1 MRIRFIVGCAALLLA
16 LSLQLQGADPAWIQ
30 VNSRNF
36 VLYTDTTEIK
46 GRRLLEDFEGR
57 LAALG
62 SALGEV
68 PQRQF
73 PVEVFLFSKKEE
85 FLESAPRPTGPEGG
99 GEFVKS
105 AYLWRGPDRIFV
117 GARDRPPSEIS
128 DDVGHALGHIF
139 FERTVIWRPFWLA
152 EGAAEYFRKVGRGP
166 DNKRVSE
173 KEGYPVEDLAE
184 IVRPPKYDD
193 DAPAQN
199 ITAFRI
205 QAQRLFRLMLAPGHA
220 AEFRAYLKEL
230 GALEGENAKLMSDLK
245 GLQAEFNGFTETTV
259 SPGTGNFDIK
269 AASMFPDAMSIHRGD
284 LLLAAAR
291 TSDAASWY
299 EADNAAAR
307 GARAIL
313 ARYSRSGGEPI
324 RLLARAAMEMPNAG
338 LVQFHTGS
346 VETKNPEDLQLQV
359 AALDRA
365 IALLPKLGR
374 AHAQLARVSTLMGR
388 GEAALP
394 EVDKALAL
402 EPEYADQYLMI
413 RSEAL
418 LSLNRFGESASA
430 AQLAANL
437 PHSDLSVDYDRKS
450 AEMTRRAEEARRELE
465 GRQLQRIRDEVQ
477 AIVAQREPPV
487 PPPPPVT
494 RPPDLFGKIEYS
506 VQSNRQLSI
515 VDAPLPIYRETL
527 IQKSSAGKITVRVT
541 IGADGKVTQAVIAD
555 SQLPEM
561 NTSTLEAAKK
571 WTFAPAA
578 GRAPV
583 EARIVFTFSV
593 Q

>member
-1 MRIRFIVGCAALLLA
+1 
-16 LSLQLQGADPAWIQ
+16 
-30 VNSRNF
+30 
-36 VLYTDTTEIK
+36 
-46 GRRLLEDFEGR
+46 
-57 LAALG
+57 
-62 SALGEV
+62 
-68 PQRQF
+68 
-73 PVEVFLFSKKEE
+73 
-85 FLESAPRPTGPEGG
+85 
-99 GEFVKS
+99 
-105 AYLWRGPDRIFV
+105 
-117 GARDRPPSEIS
+117 
-128 DDVGHALGHIF
+128 
-139 FERTVIWRPFWLA
+139 
-152 EGAAEYFRKVGRGP
+152 
-166 DNKRVSE
+166 
-173 KEGYPVEDLAE
+173 
-184 IVRPPKYDD
+184 
-193 DAPAQN
+193 
-199 ITAFRI
+199 
-205 QAQRLFRLMLAPGHA
+205 
-220 AEFRAYLKEL
+220 
-230 GALEGENAKLMSDLK
+230 
-245 GLQAEFNGFTETTV
+245 
-259 SPGTGNFDIK
+259 
-269 AASMFPDAMSIHRGD
+269 
-284 LLLAAAR
+284 
-291 TSDAASWY
+291 
-299 EADNAAAR
+299 
-307 GARAIL
+307 
-313 ARYSRSGGEPI
+313 
-324 RLLARAAMEMPNAG
+324 
-338 LVQFHTGS
+338 
-346 VETKNPEDLQLQV
+346 
-359 AALDRA
+359 
-365 IALLPKLGR
+365 
-374 AHAQLARVSTLMGR
+374 MGR

-561 NTSTLEAAKK
+561 NTSTVEAAKK